1 VPVAPPPPEP
11 PSVIYDWDPEAP
23 VPKGYRMVDSVNGR
37 TLGVGIALLGT
48 GWFISIIAGGVGA
61 AAEEDEAVD
70 DADGV
75 TSDDWAVLYVPIVGP
90 LVAIDTLDA
99 KTSGVGA
106 LIADTVLQLGGA
118 VGIVAGII
126 DRKYRLVRNDYG
138 ALTLTPVAWP
148 GGRGIA
154 AGGRF

>member
-1 VPVAPPPPEP
+1 M
-11 PSVIYDWDPEAP
+11 IHDWDPDAP

-37 TLGVGIALLGT
+37 TLGIGIALLGT
-48 GWFISIIAGGVGA
+48 GWFLSIIAGGVGA

-70 DADGV
+70 EADGV
-75 TSDDWAVLYVPIVGP
+75 TSEDWAVLYVPIVGP

-99 KTSGVGA
+99 KTSGVGV
-106 LIADTVLQLGGA
+106 LIADTVLQVGGA
-118 VGIVAGII
+118 AGIVVGIV
-126 DRKYRLVRNDYG
+126 DRRYRLVREDYG
-138 ALTLTPVAWP
+138 FITVTPLVWP